1 MTALKKFLFDLDFAV
16 AEKPASGKEAEESEN
31 REEPEEEEPEEKIP
45 TFSEEEMALAR
56 EEGMAMGR
64 ETGIKEAT
72 DATERRIQD
81 TLQALQGRITEL
93 FAIQKEANEAVAR
106 DAVLIAAAMA
116 KKALPDLNRRNAL
129 GEVELL
135 VERAIETVIDQG
147 RFTVRVNGEL
157 REQLEERIKDIVA
170 GGGFEDRLSII
181 ADDGIEIGDCLIDW
195 GNGGV
200 NRNFDAILK
209 NVDAIFEANMNATSD
224 APKEDA
230 GGDDAP
236 LTEGADH
243 G

>member
-1 MTALKKFLFDLDFAV
+1 MTALKKFLFDLDFTV
-16 AEKPASGKEAEESEN
+16 VEKPVPGEELEKQ
-31 REEPEEEEPEEKIP
+31 EEPEEKEPEEEIP
-45 TFSEEEMALAR
+45 TFSEEEMARTR

-81 TLQALQGRITEL
+81 TLQAMQGRITEL
-93 FAIQKEANEAVAR
+93 FAIQKEANEAVAH
-106 DAVLIAAAMA
+106 DAILIAAAMA
-116 KKALPDLNRRNAL
+116 QKALPDLNRRNAL

-157 REQLEERIKDIVA
+157 REPLAEKIRDMVA
-170 GGGFEDRLSII
+170 GREFEDRLSVI
-181 ADDGIEIGDCLIDW
+181 ADDDVEIGDCLIDW
-195 GNGGV
+195 GDGGV
-200 NRNFDAILK
+200 NRNFNAILK
-209 NVDAIFEANMNATSD
+209 NVDAIFKANMNATSG

-230 GGDDAP
+230 GGDDKP
-236 LTEGADH
+236 LTAGAEH

>member
-1 MTALKKFLFDLDFAV
+1 MTAIKKFLFDLDFDV
-16 AEKPASGKEAEESEN
+16 AAKPVVEKEPEE
-31 REEPEEEEPEEKIP
+31 REEKEPEEEIP
-45 TFSEEEMALAR
+45 TFSEEEMARTR
-56 EEGMAMGR
+56 EEGVAAGR
-64 ETGIKEAT
+64 ETGIKEAA

-93 FAIQKEANEAVAR
+93 FAIQEKANEAVAR
-106 DAVLIAAAMA
+106 DAVLVATAMA
-116 KKALPDLNRRNAL
+116 QKVLPDLNRRNAL

-157 REQLEERIKDIVA
+157 REPLEEKIRDMVA
-170 GGGFEDRLSII
+170 GQGFEDRLSVI

-200 NRNFDAILK
+200 DRNFNAILKDVDAIL
-209 NVDAIFEANMNATSD
+209 ETNMNATPG
-224 APKEDA
+224 APRKKAPGEA
-230 GGDDAP
+230 TNP